1 MMIFMIVVTLLCALN
16 IGVMGYVVYLFAKEV
31 FSESR
36 ISTSQFGYLLTVD
49 SSIFALTLSCGICQK
64 MGTIITPH

>member
-1 MMIFMIVVTLLCALN
+1 MMVFLIGVTLLCIFG

-36 ISTSQFGYLLTVD
+36 NSTSESELRNPYKHNQWG
-49 SSIFALTLSCGICQK
+49 
-64 MGTIITPH
+64 

>member
-1 MMIFMIVVTLLCALN
+1 MMVFLIGVTLLCIFG

-36 ISTSQFGYLLTVD
+36 NSTSD
-49 SSIFALTLSCGICQK
+49 SELRNPYKRNQWG
-64 MGTIITPH
+64 

>member
-1 MMIFMIVVTLLCALN
+1 MMVFLIGVTLLCIFG

-36 ISTSQFGYLLTVD
+36 NSTSESELRNPYKRNQWG
-49 SSIFALTLSCGICQK
+49 
-64 MGTIITPH
+64 

>member
-1 MMIFMIVVTLLCALN
+1 MMIFMIVVTLLCVLN

-36 ISTSQFGYLLTVD
+36 NSTSESELRY
-49 SSIFALTLSCGICQK
+49 
-64 MGTIITPH
+64 PHKRNQWG

>member
-1 MMIFMIVVTLLCALN
+1 MMVFLIGVTLLCIFG

-36 ISTSQFGYLLTVD
+36 NSTSKSELRNPYKRNQWG
-49 SSIFALTLSCGICQK
+49 
-64 MGTIITPH
+64 

>member
-1 MMIFMIVVTLLCALN
+1 MVFLIGVTLLCIFG

-36 ISTSQFGYLLTVD
+36 NSTSESELRNPYKRDQWG
-49 SSIFALTLSCGICQK
+49 
-64 MGTIITPH
+64 

>member
-1 MMIFMIVVTLLCALN
+1 MMVFLIGVTLLCIFG

-36 ISTSQFGYLLTVD
+36 NSTSESELRKPYKRDRWG
-49 SSIFALTLSCGICQK
+49 
-64 MGTIITPH
+64 